1 MNRRPLWHGGT
12 SWCRGRESN
21 PHSPVKGKRILSPPR
36 MPVSPPRHEVRAR
49 SIIETFDYR
58 KERDGGDGRIR
69 TAESGFCR
77 PLPWTTWLRRLGT
90 GREPLP
96 TALCGI
102 RSYVFGILSCGSAP
116 PRSGMYWMVP
126 RARLELARPCGHS
139 ALNAACLPFQHLGN
153 LKDGRSERTRTPDL
167 RFWRPLLYQL
177 SYAPA
182 LNGSPVPAA
191 SALHRPASSFAAD
204 TATTGNHTSSARAIH
219 QSRMTPYRSNASC

>member
-1 MNRRPLWHGGT
+1 MVPREGIEPTLPGKGEADFKSAAYACFATSARGT
-12 SWCRGRESN
+12 G
-21 PHSPVKGKRILSPPR
+21 
-36 MPVSPPRHEVRAR
+36 A
-49 SIIETFDYR
+49 FDYR

-90 GREPLP
+90 GREPLL

-139 ALNAACLPFQHLGN
+139 ALNAACLPFQHLGD
-153 LKDGRSERTRTPDL
+153 LETGRSERTRTPDL

-182 LNGSPVPAA
+182 SSGLPHPGRVSYAA
-191 SALHRPASSFAAD
+191 A
-204 TATTGNHTSSARAIH
+204 TATTGNHTSRA
-219 QSRMTPYRSNASC
+219 